1 MFYIRTAFTNLKRY
15 HQKSIINLLICI
27 VVVVLLNLFMG
38 SLESN
43 RRQLAALPE
52 VMPIHAQIS
61 NLNGTLQ
68 TGLVIR
74 EDKVDFLLQ
83 SEYISE
89 PAITIVLSAGVGKLP
104 EEKSRTFNTID
115 AAGITR
121 PEAISGITAQDITLA
136 PDTSIDFLLSDVSS
150 CMVEAGFME
159 QNQWQI
165 GQTITLT
172 LYYDYRDRN
181 SEYMMQQL
189 GVEEF
194 YIAGSI
200 RSSEGAFVPS
210 IIVPFGWAK
219 AAFKK
224 LNLPFVANAASFD
237 IKDPLLLNEFKTEM
251 KDKLHLLEINPMSDY
266 AFAGNALAVNDETF
280 ILAASRIQDNIGLL
294 TGFLPF
300 ILIIVVFIGYITSY
314 LLIQNRRG
322 QYATMRSLGVS
333 SRMCFFTLFMESIM
347 IELTGGILGTIGSV
361 LLTRQLGMIQL
372 YTFLIFMFCYIC
384 GTSAALYLLG
394 RISVMKAL
402 AQKD

>member
-1 MFYIRTAFTNLKRY
+1 MFYIRTAITNLKRY
-15 HQKSIINLLICI
+15 YQKSIINLLICI

-104 EEKSRTFNTID
+104 AEKSRTLKTID

-121 PEAISGITAQDITLA
+121 PEAISGITDQDVTLA
-136 PDTSIDFLLSDVSS
+136 PDTSIDFLLSDASS
-150 CMVEAGFME
+150 CIVEEGFME
-159 QNQWQI
+159 QNHWQI
-165 GQTITLT
+165 GQTVTLT
-172 LYYDYRDRN
+172 LYYDYRDRY

-194 YIAGSI
+194 YIVGCI

-210 IIVPFGWAK
+210 ILVPFGWAK

-224 LNLPFVANAASFD
+224 LNLPFVANEASFG
-237 IKDPLLLNEFKTEM
+237 IKDPLQINEFKKEM
-251 KDKLHLLEINPMSDY
+251 KDKLQLLEINPMSDY

-300 ILIIVVFIGYITSY
+300 ILIIVIFIGYITSY

-347 IELTGGILGTIGSV
+347 IELTGGILGMIGSV